1 MVSGPKKKKNIC
13 DWNLKSK
20 DKIGLKINVKIK
32 LEQILRSTK
41 LFLLNFKNMKKIQNI
56 IKNKKNKT

>member
-1 MVSGPKKKKNIC
+1 MVSGKKKNIC

-32 LEQILRSTK
+32 LGQILGSTH
-41 LFLLNFKNMKKIQNI
+41 I
-56 IKNKKNKT
+56 